1 MERPGYK
8 IIPILL
14 FCFSLNVNAN
24 YKTDIYSA
32 YVNNNMAKW
41 KGVIDNMA
49 AIENKNNDLLL
60 ELVNYQYGYIAWC
73 IGKKK
78 NDEAKKYLD
87 LSEKNISILEKDTK
101 NLSFVNSY
109 KAAFY
114 GYRIGLNKLLA
125 PFIGIKSINCAK
137 LAIDLDKE
145 NFFGYVQY
153 ANIQFYMPAVFG
165 GSKKEALEYYL
176 KAEKLMEKNMNEINE
191 NWNYLCLLIVIA
203 QSYSYLDEFQS
214 SISYFEKILKIEPGF
229 GYVKNELYP
238 EVLKKINK

>member
-1 MERPGYK
+1 
-8 IIPILL
+8 
-14 FCFSLNVNAN
+14 
-24 YKTDIYSA
+24 
-32 YVNNNMAKW
+32 
-41 KGVIDNMA
+41 MA

-101 NLSFVNSY
+101 NLSLVNSY

-114 GYRIGLNKLLA
+114 GYRLGLNKLLV

>member
-1 MERPGYK
+1 
-8 IIPILL
+8 
-14 FCFSLNVNAN
+14 
-24 YKTDIYSA
+24 
-32 YVNNNMAKW
+32 MAKW

-101 NLSFVNSY
+101 NLSLVNSY

-114 GYRIGLNKLLA
+114 GYRLGLNKLLV

>member
-14 FCFSLNVNAN
+14 LCFSLNVNAN

-32 YVNNNMAKW
+32 YVHNNMAKW

-101 NLSFVNSY
+101 NLSLVNSY